1 MSEFIEVLSPSALK
15 DLQTLNN
22 ELLKTVSS
30 VKEINANLLNTKTP
44 SGSDNA
50 IKNLTVEYQKQEATI
65 KRLSKLTS
73 EEIVN
78 QRALRQNADRN
89 AQAQSKLAGAYANLS
104 AQTAIASKRLQDLIA
119 RGKTAEQTQRQFNRE
134 VRQASIEFRNYQSRV
149 LQADKAVD
157 KWNRT
162 NERTIGLGRDL
173 LGAFGVVGGVTA
185 FAMITRDVFNQT
197 KEIQSLNNAL
207 LLVTG
212 TQENFYKQQVF
223 LSDISERYGVE
234 LNSLTKQFTQ
244 FYISA
249 KDKLAGKEI
258 QQIFESITKAGASM
272 GLSVENQ
279 QRAFL
284 ALNQMMS
291 KGTIQAEELRGQLGE
306 ALPGAFGIMAK
317 AVGVTEQELAKM
329 MKAGELL
336 ASDVLPKFARQLEKT
351 YGIENLHKV
360 ESLTASQN
368 RLTNAW
374 TNFIKEIET
383 GDNKISN
390 FFKGAIDLATSF
402 LNLISEPKKGID
414 IVNENESRGQID
426 ILEELETIKKQ
437 GIQTDKELLETA
449 KLKRDYAQK
458 QVEAYEWELNALTQ
472 YGKEQQK
479 IMTDAQKGNPYFY
492 ANTKEFKDAK
502 VNIKENNEKIK
513 ELAVSYGFYKG
524 VVKGTLEFQKEMNQ
538 QNKKEA
544 ETIKETEEERE
555 KRIKKLREEYIERT
569 KIEELEAKSFTKDGY
584 LKKLKE
590 QKRAFEILQAQLSD
604 TSDEYK
610 RFQDVIDGL
619 TQSIDLIED
628 PSKVIKSD
636 GINEFMKIYSN
647 RVKTGLDETKGFWEK
662 YGQEVTDLSQELI
675 NTLAEISNARFEN
688 QLINLQKERDVAILF
703 AGESVSAREE
713 VERQYEA
720 RRAEIQRKQAE
731 AQKKMAMF
739 NIVTDTAQAVIAS
752 FIRDPTGV
760 LAILIGAIGAAQLAL
775 VASQPIPQF
784 WQGTDNAPE
793 GLAWTQEKGREIIT
807 DKSGKIKSLGS
818 DKGAQLTMLDK
829 GDKVFT
835 AEKSALMF
843 DNGLNS
849 ILANNGISMPK
860 IEVNF
865 ETEKITNEIKSL
877 SNAILKKEGLTIIKN
892 AKGEKVYLRKQ
903 GEIKELLNSVIN
915 YKTINV

>member
-1 MSEFIEVLSPSALK
+1 
-15 DLQTLNN
+15 
-22 ELLKTVSS
+22 
-30 VKEINANLLNTKTP
+30 
-44 SGSDNA
+44 
-50 IKNLTVEYQKQEATI
+50 
-65 KRLSKLTS
+65 
-73 EEIVN
+73 
-78 QRALRQNADRN
+78 
-89 AQAQSKLAGAYANLS
+89 
-104 AQTAIASKRLQDLIA
+104 
-119 RGKTAEQTQRQFNRE
+119 
-134 VRQASIEFRNYQSRV
+134 
-149 LQADKAVD
+149 
-157 KWNRT
+157 
-162 NERTIGLGRDL
+162 
-173 LGAFGVVGGVTA
+173 
-185 FAMITRDVFNQT
+185 
-197 KEIQSLNNAL
+197 
-207 LLVTG
+207 
-212 TQENFYKQQVF
+212 
-223 LSDISERYGVE
+223 
-234 LNSLTKQFTQ
+234 
-244 FYISA
+244 
-249 KDKLAGKEI
+249 
-258 QQIFESITKAGASM
+258 M

-329 MKAGELL
+329 MKAGQLL

-351 YGIENLHKV
+351 YGIETLTRVENL
-360 ESLTASQN
+360 TGSQN

-374 TNFIKEIET
+374 RSFVASLDKD
-383 GDNKISN
+383 GNKLSN
-390 FFKGAIDLATSF
+390 FFKKTLDVAT
-402 LNLISEPKKGID
+402 D
-414 IVNENESRGQID
+414 
-426 ILEELETIKKQ
+426 
-437 GIQTDKELLETA
+437 
-449 KLKRDYAQK
+449 
-458 QVEAYEWELNALTQ
+458 
-472 YGKEQQK
+472 
-479 IMTDAQKGNPYFY
+479 
-492 ANTKEFKDAK
+492 
-502 VNIKENNEKIK
+502 
-513 ELAVSYGFYKG
+513 
-524 VVKGTLEFQKEMNQ
+524 VVKGIELIFESSEEKRKRTLKSIRDFAYNEEKKTLQNMDEARKQNAISEREYNRERIVDIKKEIESLKNRNKIISPLSEMSGKKGTFSDMQKEAYNVRKYRKEIVENNKEIYKLTDQLQYNIGVRQALDEALVENIKNQ
-538 QNKKEA
+538 KQ
-544 ETIKETEEERE
+544 ETKVIKETEEERE

-569 KIEELEAKSFTKDGY
+569 EIEKLNQSPAVEGY
-584 LKKLKE
+584 LAKLKA
-590 QKRAFEILQAQLSD
+590 QKSAFEGLQQQLSN
-604 TSDEYK
+604 TSAEYK
-610 RFQDVIDGL
+610 RFQDVIDGIQ
-619 TQSIDLIED
+619 TSIDLIED

-636 GINEFMKIYSN
+636 GINEFMRIYSN

-662 YGQEVTDLSQELI
+662 YGQEVTDLSQELV

-720 RRAEIQRKQAE
+720 RRSEIQRRQAE
-731 AQKKMAMF
+731 AQKRTSMF
-739 NIVTDTAQAVIAS
+739 NIVVDTAQAVIATLAQTPPPAG
-752 FIRDPTGV
+752 IPLAV
-760 LAILIGAIGAAQLAL
+760 LVGAIGAAQLAL

-903 GEIKELLNSVIN
+903 GETKELLNSVIN